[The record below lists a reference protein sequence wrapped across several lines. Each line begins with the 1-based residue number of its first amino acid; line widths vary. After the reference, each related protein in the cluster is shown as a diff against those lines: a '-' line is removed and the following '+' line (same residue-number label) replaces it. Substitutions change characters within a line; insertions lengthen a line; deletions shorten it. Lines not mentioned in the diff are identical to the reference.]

1 MSIQKQGKGYFRK
14 SKAYGLVCGIAL
26 AGALAFSAGNVS
38 ADEVTAT
45 DGSNGLAVV
54 TEHTQDNTQTTDTA
68 QVSNDMQP
76 VSSEANKTYTDN
88 EKTSSAVQNIDQ
100 DKHLSGVVHEVESDD
115 AFTIDHAIKVTDK
128 QQDGLTI
135 RTITWDGNGPYHL
148 EKAVNQIKD
157 GQFPIWT
164 KEAISEEA
172 TKRQISVIVTS
183 GFWQLENGDNAW
195 SQKEI
200 NAGKTGILYSDG
212 NGHVAAATLNNTSI
226 NQVFELQGENGWNTG
241 AFGAFVTNG
250 KLEPSFGKD
259 SKRWQGD
266 PNEKT
271 GRTLFIEYNDG
282 KQEIVII
289 NGHTSHKT
297 GYSHNDIVDYVQQI
311 GLDKIKL
318 AFLLDG
324 GGSTRGYT
332 KADDGKQSIVGSF
345 VDNRRVATYLYL
357 TKESPKEE
365 TLNETNK
372 DKVTKNE
379 SQSITYQ
386 QWKNAVDNN
395 IETIPGTVYKNT
407 NTDEVV
413 ESSQNIPYNTRYV
426 SDETVEAG
434 VHKIIT
440 QGENGTKNIIT
451 TYKRHNGVHT
461 GKYTTSEAISK
472 QPVDKVVSVGTKAVV
487 SSTIIP
493 IVEKVRENAK
503 VPRGQR
509 TTLQEGKEGNVTTT
523 TSYKLLPDGN
533 LSSSITEARE
543 EMEPHII
550 EVGTG
555 ENVVLPI
562 VTNYVGD
569 ESLAKGAIQVI
580 QSGEAHVEDVTGR
593 VLTEGAPRIIHIGTR
608 PQVSETDGLR
618 MTTTYSVNPATG
630 ELSETSTAIPLVA
643 PSQDELPDGVVSPIV
658 TNYVGDDSLAKGAI
672 QVIQSGEAH
681 VEDVTG
687 RVLTEGA
694 PRIIHIGTRPQ
705 VSETDGLRMT
715 TTYSVNPATGELSE
729 TSTAIPLVA
738 PSQDEL
744 PDGVVSP
751 IVTNYVGDDSLA
763 KGAIQVI
770 QSGEAHVEDVTGR
783 VLTEGAP
790 RIIHIGTRPQV
801 SETDGLR
808 ITTTYSVNPA
818 TGELSE
824 ISTAIPLVAPSQDEL
839 PDGYVVVDNPTE
851 QKNQID
857 RDGLSNVLDK
867 SGSSSNATENQN
879 KLSVDMT
886 KKAISSPS
894 TQRIKEVGILPNTGE
909 KATSAI
915 ATAGAVI
922 LTTALGMLGFA
933 KRKENNF

>member
-1 MSIQKQGKGYFRK
+1 MDIKQGGQKYYSVLIQIRYFRK

-54 TEHTQDNTQTTDTA
+54 TDHTQDNTQTTHTA

-88 EKTSSAVQNIDQ
+88 EHTSSAVQNIDQ

-128 QQDGLTI
+128 HQDGLTI

-157 GQFPIWT
+157 GQFPIWNQ
-164 KEAISEEA
+164 EAISEEA
-172 TKRQISVIVTS
+172 TNRQIPVIVS
-183 GFWQLENGDNAW
+183 GGFWQLENADNTW

-212 NGHVAAATLNNTSI
+212 NGHVAATTLNNTSI

-241 AFGAFVTNG
+241 AFGAFVIDG
-250 KLEPSFGKD
+250 KLEPLFGKD
-259 SKRWQGD
+259 SRWQGD
-266 PNEKT
+266 PNEKN

-289 NGHTSHKT
+289 NGHTSQKT

-332 KADDGKQSIVGSF
+332 KADDGNQSIVGSF

-372 DKVTKNE
+372 DKVAKNE

-386 QWKNAVDNN
+386 QWKNAVDTN
-395 IETIPGTVYKNT
+395 IETIPGTAYKNT

-434 VHKIIT
+434 VRKIIT

-451 TYKRHNGVHT
+451 IYKRHNGVHT

-569 ESLAKGAIQVI
+569 
-580 QSGEAHVEDVTGR
+580 
-593 VLTEGAPRIIHIGTR
+593 
-608 PQVSETDGLR
+608 
-618 MTTTYSVNPATG
+618 
-630 ELSETSTAIPLVA
+630 
-643 PSQDELPDGVVSPIV
+643 
-658 TNYVGDDSLAKGAI
+658 DSLAKGAI

-715 TTYSVNPATGELSE
+715 TTYSVNPDTGELSE

-738 PSQDEL
+738 PSQ
-744 PDGVVSP
+744 
-751 IVTNYVGDDSLA
+751 A
-763 KGAIQVI
+763 
-770 QSGEAHVEDVTGR
+770 
-783 VLTEGAP
+783 
-790 RIIHIGTRPQV
+790 
-801 SETDGLR
+801 
-808 ITTTYSVNPA
+808 
-818 TGELSE
+818 
-824 ISTAIPLVAPSQDEL
+824 EL

-867 SGSSSNATENQN
+867 SSSSSNATENQN

-886 KKAISSPS
+886 KKAISSPL
-894 TQRIKEVGILPNTGE
+894 TQRIKEVGILPHTGE
-909 KATSAI
+909 KASTSI
-915 ATAGAVI
+915 IGNI
-922 LTTALGMLGFA
+922 LSILLIVSGLFQI
-933 KRKENNF
+933 KRQTEVK

>member
-26 AGALAFSAGNVS
+26 AGTLVFLAGNVS

-54 TEHTQDNTQTTDTA
+54 TDHTQDNTQTTNTA

-76 VSSEANKTYTDN
+76 ASSEANKTYTENENTSSAVQNVGQDKQVSNDIQPVSSEANETYTDN
-88 EKTSSAVQNIDQ
+88 ENTSSAVQNIDQ

-135 RTITWDGNGPYHL
+135 RTITWDGTGPYHL

-157 GQFPIWT
+157 DQFPIWN

-172 TKRQISVIVTS
+172 TKRQISVIVS
-183 GFWQLENGDNAW
+183 GGFWQLENADNAW

-212 NGHVAAATLNNTSI
+212 NGHVAATTLNNTSI

-250 KLEPSFGKD
+250 KLEPLFGKD
-259 SKRWQGD
+259 SRWQGD

-289 NGHTSHKT
+289 NGHASHKT

-372 DKVTKNE
+372 DKVTKSE

-434 VHKIIT
+434 VRKIIT

-493 IVEKVRENAK
+493 
-503 VPRGQR
+503 
-509 TTLQEGKEGNVTTT
+509 
-523 TSYKLLPDGN
+523 
-533 LSSSITEARE
+533 
-543 EMEPHII
+543 
-550 EVGTG
+550 
-555 ENVVLPI
+555 
-562 VTNYVGD
+562 
-569 ESLAKGAIQVI
+569 
-580 QSGEAHVEDVTGR
+580 
-593 VLTEGAPRIIHIGTR
+593 
-608 PQVSETDGLR
+608 
-618 MTTTYSVNPATG
+618 
-630 ELSETSTAIPLVA
+630 
-643 PSQDELPDGVVSPIV
+643 
-658 TNYVGDDSLAKGAI
+658 
-672 QVIQSGEAH
+672 
-681 VEDVTG
+681 
-687 RVLTEGA
+687 
-694 PRIIHIGTRPQ
+694 
-705 VSETDGLRMT
+705 
-715 TTYSVNPATGELSE
+715 
-729 TSTAIPLVA
+729 
-738 PSQDEL
+738 
-744 PDGVVSP
+744 
-751 IVTNYVGDDSLA
+751 
-763 KGAIQVI
+763 
-770 QSGEAHVEDVTGR
+770 
-783 VLTEGAP
+783 
-790 RIIHIGTRPQV
+790 
-801 SETDGLR
+801 
-808 ITTTYSVNPA
+808 
-818 TGELSE
+818 
-824 ISTAIPLVAPSQDEL
+824 LVAPSQDEL

-851 QKNQID
+851 HKNQID

-867 SGSSSNATENQN
+867 SSSSSNVTENQN
-879 KLSVDMT
+879 
-886 KKAISSPS
+886 KKAISSPFKK
-894 TQRIKEVGILPNTGE
+894 QRIKEVGILPHTGE
-909 KATSAI
+909 KSTSAI

>member
-1 MSIQKQGKGYFRK
+1 MEIKQGGQKYYSVLIQIGYFRK

-26 AGALAFSAGNVS
+26 AGALVFAASTVS

-54 TEHTQDNTQTTDTA
+54 TDHTQDNTQTTHTA

-76 VSSEANKTYTDN
+76 VLSEANKTYTENENTSSAVQNVDQDKQVSNDIQPVSSEANETYTEN
-88 EKTSSAVQNIDQ
+88 EKTSTAVQNIDQ

-183 GFWQLENGDNAW
+183 GFWQLENADNAW

-212 NGHVAAATLNNTSI
+212 KGHVAATTLNNTSI

-451 TYKRHNGVHT
+451 N
-461 GKYTTSEAISK
+461 
-472 QPVDKVVSVGTKAVV
+472 
-487 SSTIIP
+487 IIC
-493 IVEKVRENAK
+493 
-503 VPRGQR
+503 
-509 TTLQEGKEGNVTTT
+509 
-523 TSYKLLPDGN
+523 
-533 LSSSITEARE
+533 
-543 EMEPHII
+543 
-550 EVGTG
+550 
-555 ENVVLPI
+555 
-562 VTNYVGD
+562 
-569 ESLAKGAIQVI
+569 
-580 QSGEAHVEDVTGR
+580 
-593 VLTEGAPRIIHIGTR
+593 
-608 PQVSETDGLR
+608 
-618 MTTTYSVNPATG
+618 
-630 ELSETSTAIPLVA
+630 
-643 PSQDELPDGVVSPIV
+643 
-658 TNYVGDDSLAKGAI
+658 
-672 QVIQSGEAH
+672 
-681 VEDVTG
+681 
-687 RVLTEGA
+687 
-694 PRIIHIGTRPQ
+694 
-705 VSETDGLRMT
+705 
-715 TTYSVNPATGELSE
+715 
-729 TSTAIPLVA
+729 
-738 PSQDEL
+738 
-744 PDGVVSP
+744 
-751 IVTNYVGDDSLA
+751 
-763 KGAIQVI
+763 
-770 QSGEAHVEDVTGR
+770 
-783 VLTEGAP
+783 
-790 RIIHIGTRPQV
+790 
-801 SETDGLR
+801 
-808 ITTTYSVNPA
+808 
-818 TGELSE
+818 
-824 ISTAIPLVAPSQDEL
+824 
-839 PDGYVVVDNPTE
+839 
-851 QKNQID
+851 
-857 RDGLSNVLDK
+857 
-867 SGSSSNATENQN
+867 
-879 KLSVDMT
+879 
-886 KKAISSPS
+886 
-894 TQRIKEVGILPNTGE
+894 
-909 KATSAI
+909 
-915 ATAGAVI
+915 
-922 LTTALGMLGFA
+922 
-933 KRKENNF
+933 NNR

>member
-1 MSIQKQGKGYFRK
+1 MDIKQGGQKYYSVLIQIRYFRKSK
-14 SKAYGLVCGIAL
+14 SKAYGLVCGLAL

-45 DGSNGLAVV
+45 DGSNALAVV
-54 TEHTQDNTQTTDTA
+54 TDHTQDNTQTTHTA

-76 VSSEANKTYTDN
+76 VSSEANKTYTEHENTSSAIQNVDQDKQVSNDIQPASSEAN
-88 EKTSSAVQNIDQ
+88 ETYTEHENTSSAVQNIDQ

-148 EKAVNQIKD
+148 EKAVNPIKD
-157 GQFPIWT
+157 GQFPIWN

-172 TKRQISVIVTS
+172 TNRQIPVIVS
-183 GFWQLENGDNAW
+183 GGFWQLENTDNTW

-212 NGHVAAATLNNTSI
+212 NGHVAATTLNNTSI

-271 GRTLFIEYNDG
+271 GRTLFIEYKDG

-311 GLDKIKL
+311 GLDNIKL

-426 SDETVEAG
+426 SDETVEVG

-451 TYKRHNGVHT
+451 TYKRHDGVHT

-493 IVEKVRENAK
+493 IVERVRENAK

-569 ESLAKGAIQVI
+569 DSLAKGAIQVI
-580 QSGEAHVEDVTGR
+580 QSGEAHVEDVTGK

-643 PSQDELPDGVVSPIV
+643 PSQDELPDGVVLPIV

-744 PDGVVSP
+744 PDG
-751 IVTNYVGDDSLA
+751 
-763 KGAIQVI
+763 
-770 QSGEAHVEDVTGR
+770 
-783 VLTEGAP
+783 
-790 RIIHIGTRPQV
+790 
-801 SETDGLR
+801 
-808 ITTTYSVNPA
+808 
-818 TGELSE
+818 
-824 ISTAIPLVAPSQDEL
+824 
-839 PDGYVVVDNPTE
+839 YVVVDNPTE

-857 RDGLSNVLDK
+857 RDGLSNVLDR
-867 SGSSSNATENQN
+867 SSSSSNATEN

-909 KATSAI
+909 KASTSI
-915 ATAGAVI
+915 IGNI
-922 LTTALGMLGFA
+922 LSILLIVSGLFQI
-933 KRKENNF
+933 KRQTEVK

>member
-1 MSIQKQGKGYFRK
+1 MEIKQGGQKYYSVLIQIRYFRKSK
-14 SKAYGLVCGIAL
+14 SKAYGLVCGLAL

-45 DGSNGLAVV
+45 DGSNALAVV
-54 TEHTQDNTQTTDTA
+54 TDHTQDNTQTTHTA

-76 VSSEANKTYTDN
+76 VSSEANKTYTEN
-88 EKTSSAVQNIDQ
+88 ENTSSAVQNVDQDKQVSNDMQPVSSEANETYTENENTSSAVQNIDQ

-128 QQDGLTI
+128 QQDGITI

-157 GQFPIWT
+157 GQFPIWN

-172 TKRQISVIVTS
+172 TNRQISVIFS
-183 GFWQLENGDNAW
+183 GGFWQLENADNTW

-212 NGHVAAATLNNTSI
+212 NGHVAATTLNNTSI

-259 SKRWQGD
+259 SRWQGD
-266 PNEKT
+266 PNEKN
-271 GRTLFIEYNDG
+271 GRTLFIEYKDG

-289 NGHTSHKT
+289 NGHTSKKT

-311 GLDKIKL
+311 GLDNIKL

-357 TKESPKEE
+357 TKESPKKE

-372 DKVTKNE
+372 DRVTKNE
-379 SQSITYQ
+379 SQSITYE
-386 QWKNAVDNN
+386 QWKNAVDTN

-407 NTDEVV
+407 NTD
-413 ESSQNIPYNTRYV
+413 
-426 SDETVEAG
+426 G
-434 VHKIIT
+434 
-440 QGENGTKNIIT
+440 
-451 TYKRHNGVHT
+451 
-461 GKYTTSEAISK
+461 
-472 QPVDKVVSVGTKAVV
+472 
-487 SSTIIP
+487 
-493 IVEKVRENAK
+493 
-503 VPRGQR
+503 
-509 TTLQEGKEGNVTTT
+509 
-523 TSYKLLPDGN
+523 
-533 LSSSITEARE
+533 
-543 EMEPHII
+543 
-550 EVGTG
+550 
-555 ENVVLPI
+555 VVL
-562 VTNYVGD
+562 
-569 ESLAKGAIQVI
+569 
-580 QSGEAHVEDVTGR
+580 
-593 VLTEGAPRIIHIGTR
+593 
-608 PQVSETDGLR
+608 
-618 MTTTYSVNPATG
+618 
-630 ELSETSTAIPLVA
+630 
-643 PSQDELPDGVVSPIV
+643 PIV

-744 PDGVVSP
+744 PDG
-751 IVTNYVGDDSLA
+751 
-763 KGAIQVI
+763 
-770 QSGEAHVEDVTGR
+770 
-783 VLTEGAP
+783 
-790 RIIHIGTRPQV
+790 
-801 SETDGLR
+801 
-808 ITTTYSVNPA
+808 
-818 TGELSE
+818 
-824 ISTAIPLVAPSQDEL
+824 
-839 PDGYVVVDNPTE
+839 YVVVDNPTE

-867 SGSSSNATENQN
+867 SSSSSNATENQN

-894 TQRIKEVGILPNTGE
+894 TQRIKEVGILPHTGE

>member
-1 MSIQKQGKGYFRK
+1 MEIKQGGQKYYSVLIQIRYFRESK
-14 SKAYGLVCGIAL
+14 SKAYGLVCGLAL
-26 AGALAFSAGNVS
+26 AGALVFAAGNVS

-54 TEHTQDNTQTTDTA
+54 TDHTQDNTQTTHTA
-68 QVSNDMQP
+68 QVSNDIQP
-76 VSSEANKTYTDN
+76 VSSEANETYTDN
-88 EKTSSAVQNIDQ
+88 ENTSSAVQNIDQ

-128 QQDGLTI
+128 HQDGLTI
-135 RTITWDGNGPYHL
+135 RTITWDGSGPYHL

-157 GQFPIWT
+157 GQFPIWN

-172 TKRQISVIVTS
+172 TNRQISVIVS
-183 GFWQLENGDNAW
+183 GGFWQLENADNTW

-212 NGHVAAATLNNTSI
+212 NGHVAATTLNNTSI

-259 SKRWQGD
+259 SRWQGD
-266 PNEKT
+266 PNEKN
-271 GRTLFIEYNDG
+271 GRTLFIEYKDG

-289 NGHTSHKT
+289 NGHTSKKT
-297 GYSHNDIVDYVQQI
+297 GYSYNDIVDYVQQI

-365 TLNETNK
+365 TLNEANK
-372 DKVTKNE
+372 DTKNE

-395 IETIPGTVYKNT
+395 IETIPGTAYKNT

-426 SDETVEAG
+426 SDETVKAG
-434 VHKIIT
+434 VRKIIT

-493 IVEKVRENAK
+493 IVEEVRENAK

-569 ESLAKGAIQVI
+569 DSLARGAIQVI

-643 PSQDELPDGVVSPIV
+643 PSQDELPDGVVLPIV

-729 TSTAIPLVA
+729 
-738 PSQDEL
+738 
-744 PDGVVSP
+744 
-751 IVTNYVGDDSLA
+751 
-763 KGAIQVI
+763 
-770 QSGEAHVEDVTGR
+770 
-783 VLTEGAP
+783 
-790 RIIHIGTRPQV
+790 
-801 SETDGLR
+801 
-808 ITTTYSVNPA
+808 
-818 TGELSE
+818 
-824 ISTAIPLVAPSQDEL
+824 ISTAIPLVAPSQAEL

-867 SGSSSNATENQN
+867 SSSSSNATENQN

-886 KKAISSPS
+886 KKAISSPL
-894 TQRIKEVGILPNTGE
+894 TQRIKEVGILPHTGE
-909 KATSAI
+909 KASTSI
-915 ATAGAVI
+915 IGNI
-922 LTTALGMLGFA
+922 LSILLIVSGLFQI
-933 KRKENNF
+933 KRQTEVR

>member
-1 MSIQKQGKGYFRK
+1 MDIKQGGQKYYSVLIQIRYFRK

-54 TEHTQDNTQTTDTA
+54 TDHTQDNTQTTHTA

-76 VSSEANKTYTDN
+76 VSSEANKTYTEHENTSSAVQNVDQDKQVSNDMQPVSSEANETYTDN
-88 EKTSSAVQNIDQ
+88 EHTSTAVQNIDQ

-183 GFWQLENGDNAW
+183 GFWQLENADNAW

-212 NGHVAAATLNNTSI
+212 NGHVGATTLNNTSI

-259 SKRWQGD
+259 SRWQGD
-266 PNEKT
+266 PNEKN

-332 KADDGKQSIVGSF
+332 KSDDGKQSIVGSF
-345 VDNRRVATYLYL
+345 VDDRRAATYLYL

-569 ESLAKGAIQVI
+569 
-580 QSGEAHVEDVTGR
+580 
-593 VLTEGAPRIIHIGTR
+593 
-608 PQVSETDGLR
+608 
-618 MTTTYSVNPATG
+618 
-630 ELSETSTAIPLVA
+630 
-643 PSQDELPDGVVSPIV
+643 
-658 TNYVGDDSLAKGAI
+658 DSLAKGAI

-751 IVTNYVGDDSLA
+751 IVTKYVGDDSLA

-783 VLTEGAP
+783 VLTEGSP

-824 ISTAIPLVAPSQDEL
+824 ISTAIPLVAPSKDEL

-867 SGSSSNATENQN
+867 SSSSSNATEN

-894 TQRIKEVGILPNTGE
+894 TQRIKEVGILPHTGE

>member
-1 MSIQKQGKGYFRK
+1 MEIKQGGQKYYSVLIQIRYFRKSK
-14 SKAYGLVCGIAL
+14 SKAYGLVCGLAL

-45 DGSNGLAVV
+45 DGSNALAVV
-54 TEHTQDNTQTTDTA
+54 TDHTQDNTQTTHTA

-76 VSSEANKTYTDN
+76 VSSEANKTYTEN
-88 EKTSSAVQNIDQ
+88 ENTSSAVQNVDQDKQVSNDIQPVSSEANETYTENENTSSTVQNIDQ

-128 QQDGLTI
+128 QQDGITI

-157 GQFPIWT
+157 GQFPIWN

-172 TKRQISVIVTS
+172 TNRQISVIFS
-183 GFWQLENGDNAW
+183 GGFWQLENADNTW

-212 NGHVAAATLNNTSI
+212 NGHVAATTLNNTSI

-259 SKRWQGD
+259 SRWQGD
-266 PNEKT
+266 PNEKN
-271 GRTLFIEYNDG
+271 GRTLFIEYKDG

-289 NGHTSHKT
+289 NGHTSKKT

-311 GLDKIKL
+311 GLDNIKL

-357 TKESPKEE
+357 TKESPKKE

-372 DKVTKNE
+372 DRVTKNE
-379 SQSITYQ
+379 SQSITYE
-386 QWKNAVDNN
+386 QWKNAVDTN

-407 NTDEVV
+407 NTD
-413 ESSQNIPYNTRYV
+413 
-426 SDETVEAG
+426 G
-434 VHKIIT
+434 
-440 QGENGTKNIIT
+440 
-451 TYKRHNGVHT
+451 
-461 GKYTTSEAISK
+461 
-472 QPVDKVVSVGTKAVV
+472 
-487 SSTIIP
+487 
-493 IVEKVRENAK
+493 
-503 VPRGQR
+503 
-509 TTLQEGKEGNVTTT
+509 
-523 TSYKLLPDGN
+523 
-533 LSSSITEARE
+533 
-543 EMEPHII
+543 
-550 EVGTG
+550 
-555 ENVVLPI
+555 VVL
-562 VTNYVGD
+562 
-569 ESLAKGAIQVI
+569 
-580 QSGEAHVEDVTGR
+580 
-593 VLTEGAPRIIHIGTR
+593 
-608 PQVSETDGLR
+608 
-618 MTTTYSVNPATG
+618 
-630 ELSETSTAIPLVA
+630 
-643 PSQDELPDGVVSPIV
+643 PIV

-744 PDGVVSP
+744 PDG
-751 IVTNYVGDDSLA
+751 
-763 KGAIQVI
+763 
-770 QSGEAHVEDVTGR
+770 
-783 VLTEGAP
+783 
-790 RIIHIGTRPQV
+790 
-801 SETDGLR
+801 
-808 ITTTYSVNPA
+808 
-818 TGELSE
+818 
-824 ISTAIPLVAPSQDEL
+824 
-839 PDGYVVVDNPTE
+839 YVVVDNPTE

-867 SGSSSNATENQN
+867 SSSSSNATENQN

>member
-1 MSIQKQGKGYFRK
+1 MEIKQGGQKYYSVLIQIRYFRESK
-14 SKAYGLVCGIAL
+14 SKAYGLVCGLAL
-26 AGALAFSAGNVS
+26 AGALVFAAGNVS

-54 TEHTQDNTQTTDTA
+54 TDHTQDNTQTTHTA

-76 VSSEANKTYTDN
+76 VLSEANKTYTDN
-88 EKTSSAVQNIDQ
+88 EHTSSAVQNIDQ

-157 GQFPIWT
+157 GQFPIWN

-172 TKRQISVIVTS
+172 TNRQIPVIVS
-183 GFWQLENGDNAW
+183 GGFWQLENTDNAW

-212 NGHVAAATLNNTSI
+212 NGHVGATTLNNTSI

-241 AFGAFVTNG
+241 AFGAFVIDG

-259 SKRWQGD
+259 SRWQGD
-266 PNEKT
+266 PNEKN

-289 NGHTSHKT
+289 NGHTSKKT

-311 GLDKIKL
+311 GLDNIKL

-493 IVEKVRENAK
+493 IVEEVRENAK
-503 VPRGQR
+503 VPKGQR
-509 TTLQEGKEGNVTTT
+509 TTLQEGKVGNVTTT

-569 ESLAKGAIQVI
+569 DSLAKGAIQVI
-580 QSGEAHVEDVTGR
+580 QSGEAHVEDVTGK

-630 ELSETSTAIPLVA
+630 ELSE
-643 PSQDELPDGVVSPIV
+643 
-658 TNYVGDDSLAKGAI
+658 
-672 QVIQSGEAH
+672 
-681 VEDVTG
+681 
-687 RVLTEGA
+687 
-694 PRIIHIGTRPQ
+694 
-705 VSETDGLRMT
+705 
-715 TTYSVNPATGELSE
+715 
-729 TSTAIPLVA
+729 
-738 PSQDEL
+738 
-744 PDGVVSP
+744 
-751 IVTNYVGDDSLA
+751 
-763 KGAIQVI
+763 
-770 QSGEAHVEDVTGR
+770 
-783 VLTEGAP
+783 
-790 RIIHIGTRPQV
+790 
-801 SETDGLR
+801 
-808 ITTTYSVNPA
+808 
-818 TGELSE
+818 
-824 ISTAIPLVAPSQDEL
+824 ISTAIPLVAPSQAEL

-867 SGSSSNATENQN
+867 SSSSSNATENQN

-886 KKAISSPS
+886 KKAISSPL
-894 TQRIKEVGILPNTGE
+894 TQRIKEVGILPHTGE
-909 KATSAI
+909 KASTSI
-915 ATAGAVI
+915 IGNI
-922 LTTALGMLGFA
+922 LSILLIVSGLFQI
-933 KRKENNF
+933 KRQTEVR

>member
-1 MSIQKQGKGYFRK
+1 MEIKQGGQKYYSVLIQIRYFRKSK
-14 SKAYGLVCGIAL
+14 SKAYGLVCGLAL

-45 DGSNGLAVV
+45 DGLNGLAVV
-54 TEHTQDNTQTTDTA
+54 TDYTQDNTQTTHTA

-76 VSSEANKTYTDN
+76 VSSEANKTYTEN
-88 EKTSSAVQNIDQ
+88 EHTSSAVQNVDQDKQVSNDIQPVSSEANETYTENERTSSAVQNIDQ

-128 QQDGLTI
+128 QQDGQQDGLAI

-157 GQFPIWT
+157 GQFPIWN

-172 TKRQISVIVTS
+172 TKRQIPVIVS
-183 GFWQLENGDNAW
+183 GGFWQLENADNTW

-212 NGHVAAATLNNTSI
+212 NGHVAATTLNNTSI

-259 SKRWQGD
+259 SRWQGD
-266 PNEKT
+266 PNEKN
-271 GRTLFIEYNDG
+271 GRTLFIEYKDG

-289 NGHTSHKT
+289 NGHTSQKT

-434 VHKIIT
+434 VRKIIT

-451 TYKRHNGVHT
+451 TYKRHDGVHT

-509 TTLQEGKEGNVTTT
+509 TILQEGKEGNVTTT

-569 ESLAKGAIQVI
+569 DSLAKGAIQVI
-580 QSGEAHVEDVTGR
+580 QSGEARVEDVTGR

-630 ELSETSTAIPLVA
+630 ELSETSTAI
-643 PSQDELPDGVVSPIV
+643 
-658 TNYVGDDSLAKGAI
+658 
-672 QVIQSGEAH
+672 H
-681 VEDVTG
+681 
-687 RVLTEGA
+687 
-694 PRIIHIGTRPQ
+694 
-705 VSETDGLRMT
+705 
-715 TTYSVNPATGELSE
+715 
-729 TSTAIPLVA
+729 
-738 PSQDEL
+738 
-744 PDGVVSP
+744 
-751 IVTNYVGDDSLA
+751 
-763 KGAIQVI
+763 
-770 QSGEAHVEDVTGR
+770 
-783 VLTEGAP
+783 
-790 RIIHIGTRPQV
+790 
-801 SETDGLR
+801 
-808 ITTTYSVNPA
+808 
-818 TGELSE
+818 
-824 ISTAIPLVAPSQDEL
+824 LVAPSQDEL

-857 RDGLSNVLDK
+857 RDGLPNVLDK
-867 SGSSSNATENQN
+867 SSSSSNATENQN

-894 TQRIKEVGILPNTGE
+894 TQRIKEVGILPHTGE
-909 KATSAI
+909 KSSTSI
-915 ATAGAVI
+915 IGNI
-922 LTTALGMLGFA
+922 LGLLLIVSGLFQI
-933 KRKENNF
+933 KRQTEVK

>member
-1 MSIQKQGKGYFRK
+1 MEIKQGGQKYYSVLIQIRYFRESK
-14 SKAYGLVCGIAL
+14 SKAYGLVCGLAL
-26 AGALAFSAGNVS
+26 AGALVFAAGNVS

-54 TEHTQDNTQTTDTA
+54 TDHTQDNTQTTHTA

-76 VSSEANKTYTDN
+76 VSSEANETYTDN
-88 EKTSSAVQNIDQ
+88 EHTSSAVQNIDQ

-157 GQFPIWT
+157 GQFPIWN

-172 TKRQISVIVTS
+172 TNRQIPVIVS
-183 GFWQLENGDNAW
+183 GGFWQLENTDNAW

-212 NGHVAAATLNNTSI
+212 NGHVGATTLNNTSI

-241 AFGAFVTNG
+241 AFGAFVIDG

-259 SKRWQGD
+259 SRWQGD
-266 PNEKT
+266 PNEKN

-289 NGHTSHKT
+289 NGHTSKKT

-311 GLDKIKL
+311 GLDNIKL

-493 IVEKVRENAK
+493 IVEEVRENAK
-503 VPRGQR
+503 VPKGQR
-509 TTLQEGKEGNVTTT
+509 TTLQEGKVGNVTTT

-569 ESLAKGAIQVI
+569 DSLARGAIQVI

-630 ELSETSTAIPLVA
+630 ELSE
-643 PSQDELPDGVVSPIV
+643 
-658 TNYVGDDSLAKGAI
+658 
-672 QVIQSGEAH
+672 
-681 VEDVTG
+681 
-687 RVLTEGA
+687 
-694 PRIIHIGTRPQ
+694 
-705 VSETDGLRMT
+705 
-715 TTYSVNPATGELSE
+715 
-729 TSTAIPLVA
+729 
-738 PSQDEL
+738 
-744 PDGVVSP
+744 
-751 IVTNYVGDDSLA
+751 
-763 KGAIQVI
+763 
-770 QSGEAHVEDVTGR
+770 
-783 VLTEGAP
+783 
-790 RIIHIGTRPQV
+790 
-801 SETDGLR
+801 
-808 ITTTYSVNPA
+808 
-818 TGELSE
+818 
-824 ISTAIPLVAPSQDEL
+824 ISTAIPLVAPSQAEL

-867 SGSSSNATENQN
+867 SSSSSNATENQN

-886 KKAISSPS
+886 KKAISSPL
-894 TQRIKEVGILPNTGE
+894 TQRIKEVGILPHTGE
-909 KATSAI
+909 KASTSI
-915 ATAGAVI
+915 IGNI
-922 LTTALGMLGFA
+922 LSILLIVSGLFQI
-933 KRKENNF
+933 KRQTEVR

>member
-1 MSIQKQGKGYFRK
+1 MEIKQGGQKYYSVLIQIRHIRK
-14 SKAYGLVCGIAL
+14 SKAYGLVCGLAL

-38 ADEVTAT
+38 AEEVTAT
-45 DGSNGLAVV
+45 DGSNALAVV
-54 TEHTQDNTQTTDTA
+54 TDHTQDNTQTTHTA

-88 EKTSSAVQNIDQ
+88 EHTSSAVQNIDQ
-100 DKHLSGVVHEVESDD
+100 DKHLSGVVHEVELDD

-128 QQDGLTI
+128 QKDGLTI

-172 TKRQISVIVTS
+172 TNRQIPVIVS
-183 GFWQLENGDNAW
+183 GGFWQLENTDNTW

-212 NGHVAAATLNNTSI
+212 NGHVGATTLNNTSI

-241 AFGAFVTNG
+241 AFGAFVIDG

-259 SKRWQGD
+259 SRWQGD
-266 PNEKT
+266 PNEKN

-311 GLDKIKL
+311 GLDNIKL

-379 SQSITYQ
+379 SQSITYR

-413 ESSQNIPYNTRYV
+413 ESSQTIPYNTRYV

-434 VHKIIT
+434 VRKIIT

-569 ESLAKGAIQVI
+569 DSLARGAIQVI
-580 QSGEAHVEDVTGR
+580 QSGEAHVEDVTGK

-643 PSQDELPDGVVSPIV
+643 PSQDELPDGVVLPIV
-658 TNYVGDDSLAKGAI
+658 TNYVGEDSLAKGAI

-687 RVLTEGA
+687 KVLTEGA

-744 PDGVVSP
+744 PDG
-751 IVTNYVGDDSLA
+751 
-763 KGAIQVI
+763 
-770 QSGEAHVEDVTGR
+770 
-783 VLTEGAP
+783 
-790 RIIHIGTRPQV
+790 
-801 SETDGLR
+801 
-808 ITTTYSVNPA
+808 
-818 TGELSE
+818 
-824 ISTAIPLVAPSQDEL
+824 
-839 PDGYVVVDNPTE
+839 YVVVDNPTE

-867 SGSSSNATENQN
+867 SSSSSNATENQN

-894 TQRIKEVGILPNTGE
+894 SQRIKEVGILPHTGE

>member
-26 AGALAFSAGNVS
+26 AGALVFAAGTVS

-54 TEHTQDNTQTTDTA
+54 TDHTQDNTQTTHTA

-76 VSSEANKTYTDN
+76 VSSEANKTYTEN
-88 EKTSSAVQNIDQ
+88 ENTSSAVQNIDQ

-157 GQFPIWT
+157 GQFPIWN

-172 TKRQISVIVTS
+172 TNRQIPVIVS
-183 GFWQLENGDNAW
+183 GGFWQLENTDNIW

-212 NGHVAAATLNNTSI
+212 NGHVGATTLNNTSI

-241 AFGAFVTNG
+241 AFGAFVIDG

-259 SKRWQGD
+259 SRWQGD
-266 PNEKT
+266 PNEKN
-271 GRTLFIEYNDG
+271 GRTLFIEYKDG

-289 NGHTSHKT
+289 NGHTSKKT

-372 DKVTKNE
+372 DRVTKNE
-379 SQSITYQ
+379 SQSITYE
-386 QWKNAVDNN
+386 QWKNAVDAN

-434 VHKIIT
+434 VRKIIT

-493 IVEKVRENAK
+493 IVERVRENDK

-509 TTLQEGKEGNVTTT
+509 TILQEGKEGNVTTT

-569 ESLAKGAIQVI
+569 
-580 QSGEAHVEDVTGR
+580 
-593 VLTEGAPRIIHIGTR
+593 
-608 PQVSETDGLR
+608 
-618 MTTTYSVNPATG
+618 
-630 ELSETSTAIPLVA
+630 
-643 PSQDELPDGVVSPIV
+643 
-658 TNYVGDDSLAKGAI
+658 DSLAKGAI

-687 RVLTEGA
+687 RVLTEG
-694 PRIIHIGTRPQ
+694 
-705 VSETDGLRMT
+705 S
-715 TTYSVNPATGELSE
+715 
-729 TSTAIPLVA
+729 
-738 PSQDEL
+738 
-744 PDGVVSP
+744 
-751 IVTNYVGDDSLA
+751 
-763 KGAIQVI
+763 
-770 QSGEAHVEDVTGR
+770 
-783 VLTEGAP
+783 P

-824 ISTAIPLVAPSQDEL
+824 ISTAIPLVAPSKDEL

-867 SGSSSNATENQN
+867 SSSSSNATEN

>member
-1 MSIQKQGKGYFRK
+1 MEIKQGGQKYYSVLIQIRHIRK

-38 ADEVTAT
+38 AEEVTAT
-45 DGSNGLAVV
+45 DGSNALAVV
-54 TEHTQDNTQTTDTA
+54 TDHTQDNTQTTHT
-68 QVSNDMQP
+68 
-76 VSSEANKTYTDN
+76 N
-88 EKTSSAVQNIDQ
+88 ENTSSAVQNVVIDNIAVTVANEKVDKQNIITDDINKEKKIEQIQSTVSFSQSSIQDASSSVVPRNTAPSRTDLALDQ

-128 QQDGLTI
+128 QQDGLTGLTI

-157 GQFPIWT
+157 GQFPIWN

-172 TKRQISVIVTS
+172 TNRQISVIVS
-183 GFWQLENGDNAW
+183 GGFWQLENADNTW

-212 NGHVAAATLNNTSI
+212 NGHVAATTLNNTSI

-241 AFGAFVTNG
+241 AFGAFVIDG

-259 SKRWQGD
+259 SRWQGD
-266 PNEKT
+266 PNEKN
-271 GRTLFIEYNDG
+271 GRTLFIEYKDG

-289 NGHTSHKT
+289 NGHTSKKT
-297 GYSHNDIVDYVQQI
+297 GYSHTDIVDYVQQI
-311 GLDKIKL
+311 GLDNIKL

-372 DKVTKNE
+372 DTKNE

-395 IETIPGTVYKNT
+395 IETIPGTAYKNT

-426 SDETVEAG
+426 SDETVKAG
-434 VHKIIT
+434 VRKIIT

-493 IVEKVRENAK
+493 IVEEVRENAK

-569 ESLAKGAIQVI
+569 DSLAKGAIQVI
-580 QSGEAHVEDVTGR
+580 QSGEAHVEDVTGK

-643 PSQDELPDGVVSPIV
+643 PSQDELPD
-658 TNYVGDDSLAKGAI
+658 
-672 QVIQSGEAH
+672 
-681 VEDVTG
+681 
-687 RVLTEGA
+687 R
-694 PRIIHIGTRPQ
+694 
-705 VSETDGLRMT
+705 
-715 TTYSVNPATGELSE
+715 
-729 TSTAIPLVA
+729 
-738 PSQDEL
+738 
-744 PDGVVSP
+744 
-751 IVTNYVGDDSLA
+751 
-763 KGAIQVI
+763 
-770 QSGEAHVEDVTGR
+770 
-783 VLTEGAP
+783 
-790 RIIHIGTRPQV
+790 
-801 SETDGLR
+801 
-808 ITTTYSVNPA
+808 
-818 TGELSE
+818 
-824 ISTAIPLVAPSQDEL
+824 
-839 PDGYVVVDNPTE
+839 YVVVDNPTE

-857 RDGLSNVLDK
+857 RDGLPNVLDK
-867 SGSSSNATENQN
+867 SSSSSNATENQN

-894 TQRIKEVGILPNTGE
+894 TQRIKEVGILPHTGE
-909 KATSAI
+909 KSSTSI
-915 ATAGAVI
+915 IGNI
-922 LTTALGMLGFA
+922 LGLLLIVSGLFQI
-933 KRKENNF
+933 KRQTEVK

>member
-1 MSIQKQGKGYFRK
+1 MEIKQGGQKYYSVLIQIRYFRKSK
-14 SKAYGLVCGIAL
+14 SKAYGLVCGLAL

-45 DGSNGLAVV
+45 DGSNALAVV
-54 TEHTQDNTQTTDTA
+54 TDHTQDNTQTTHTA

-76 VSSEANKTYTDN
+76 VLSEANKTYTDN
-88 EKTSSAVQNIDQ
+88 EHTSTAVQNVDQDKQVSNDIQPVSSEANETYTENEHTSSAVQNIDQ

-157 GQFPIWT
+157 GQFPIWN

-172 TKRQISVIVTS
+172 TNRQIPVIVS
-183 GFWQLENGDNAW
+183 GGFWQLENTDNTW

-212 NGHVAAATLNNTSI
+212 NGHVAATTLNNTSI

-259 SKRWQGD
+259 SRWQGD
-266 PNEKT
+266 PNEKN

-289 NGHTSHKT
+289 NGHTSQKT

-311 GLDKIKL
+311 GLDNIKL

-357 TKESPKEE
+357 TKKSPKEE

-426 SDETVEAG
+426 SDETVKAG
-434 VHKIIT
+434 VRKIIT
-440 QGENGTKNIIT
+440 QGEN
-451 TYKRHNGVHT
+451 
-461 GKYTTSEAISK
+461 
-472 QPVDKVVSVGTKAVV
+472 
-487 SSTIIP
+487 
-493 IVEKVRENAK
+493 
-503 VPRGQR
+503 
-509 TTLQEGKEGNVTTT
+509 
-523 TSYKLLPDGN
+523 
-533 LSSSITEARE
+533 
-543 EMEPHII
+543 
-550 EVGTG
+550 
-555 ENVVLPI
+555 VVL
-562 VTNYVGD
+562 
-569 ESLAKGAIQVI
+569 
-580 QSGEAHVEDVTGR
+580 
-593 VLTEGAPRIIHIGTR
+593 
-608 PQVSETDGLR
+608 
-618 MTTTYSVNPATG
+618 
-630 ELSETSTAIPLVA
+630 
-643 PSQDELPDGVVSPIV
+643 
-658 TNYVGDDSLAKGAI
+658 
-672 QVIQSGEAH
+672 
-681 VEDVTG
+681 
-687 RVLTEGA
+687 
-694 PRIIHIGTRPQ
+694 
-705 VSETDGLRMT
+705 
-715 TTYSVNPATGELSE
+715 
-729 TSTAIPLVA
+729 
-738 PSQDEL
+738 
-744 PDGVVSP
+744 P

-824 ISTAIPLVAPSQDEL
+824 TSTAIPLVAPSQDEL

-867 SGSSSNATENQN
+867 SSSSSNATENQN

-894 TQRIKEVGILPNTGE
+894 TQCIKEVGILPHTGE
-909 KATSAI
+909 KASTSI
-915 ATAGAVI
+915 IGNI
-922 LTTALGMLGFA
+922 LSIPLIVSGLFQI
-933 KRKENNF
+933 KRQTEVK

>member
-1 MSIQKQGKGYFRK
+1 MEIKQGGQKYYSVLIQIRYFRKSK
-14 SKAYGLVCGIAL
+14 SKAYGLVCGLAL

-38 ADEVTAT
+38 AEEVTAT
-45 DGSNGLAVV
+45 DGSNALAVV
-54 TEHTQDNTQTTDTA
+54 TDHTQDNTQTTHTA

-76 VSSEANKTYTDN
+76 VLSEANKTYTDN
-88 EKTSSAVQNIDQ
+88 EHTSSAVQNIDQ

-157 GQFPIWT
+157 GQFPIWN

-172 TKRQISVIVTS
+172 TNRQISVIVS
-183 GFWQLENGDNAW
+183 GGFWQLENTDNTW

-212 NGHVAAATLNNTSI
+212 NGHVAATTLNNTSI

-259 SKRWQGD
+259 SRWQGD
-266 PNEKT
+266 PNEKN
-271 GRTLFIEYNDG
+271 GRTLFIEYKDG

-289 NGHTSHKT
+289 NGHTSQKT
-297 GYSHNDIVDYVQQI
+297 GYSHTDIVDYVQQI
-311 GLDKIKL
+311 GLDNIKL

-372 DKVTKNE
+372 DKVSKNE

-413 ESSQNIPYNTRYV
+413 ESSQTIPYNTRYV

-434 VHKIIT
+434 VRKIII
-440 QGENGTKNIIT
+440 QGENGSKNIIT

-509 TTLQEGKEGNVTTT
+509 TILQEGKEGNVTTT

-569 ESLAKGAIQVI
+569 DSLARGAIQVI

-643 PSQDELPDGVVSPIV
+643 PSQDELPDG
-658 TNYVGDDSLAKGAI
+658 
-672 QVIQSGEAH
+672 
-681 VEDVTG
+681 
-687 RVLTEGA
+687 
-694 PRIIHIGTRPQ
+694 
-705 VSETDGLRMT
+705 
-715 TTYSVNPATGELSE
+715 
-729 TSTAIPLVA
+729 
-738 PSQDEL
+738 
-744 PDGVVSP
+744 
-751 IVTNYVGDDSLA
+751 
-763 KGAIQVI
+763 
-770 QSGEAHVEDVTGR
+770 
-783 VLTEGAP
+783 
-790 RIIHIGTRPQV
+790 
-801 SETDGLR
+801 
-808 ITTTYSVNPA
+808 
-818 TGELSE
+818 
-824 ISTAIPLVAPSQDEL
+824 
-839 PDGYVVVDNPTE
+839 YVVVDNPTE

-867 SGSSSNATENQN
+867 SSSSSNATENQN

-894 TQRIKEVGILPNTGE
+894 SQRIKEVGILPHTGE
-909 KATSAI
+909 KSTSAI

>member
-1 MSIQKQGKGYFRK
+1 MDIKQGGQKYYSVLIQIRYFRK
-14 SKAYGLVCGIAL
+14 SKAYSLVCGLAL

-45 DGSNGLAVV
+45 DGSNALAVV
-54 TEHTQDNTQTTDTA
+54 TDHTQDNTQTTHTA

-76 VSSEANKTYTDN
+76 VSSEANKTYTEHEN
-88 EKTSSAVQNIDQ
+88 TSSAVQNIDK

-115 AFTIDHAIKVTDK
+115 TFTIDHAIKVTDK

-135 RTITWDGNGPYHL
+135 RTITWDGNGPYRL

-157 GQFPIWT
+157 GQFPIWN

-172 TKRQISVIVTS
+172 TNRQIPVIVS
-183 GFWQLENGDNAW
+183 GGFWQLENTDNTW

-212 NGHVAAATLNNTSI
+212 NGHVAATTLNNTSI

-259 SKRWQGD
+259 SRWQGD
-266 PNEKT
+266 PNEKN

-289 NGHTSHKT
+289 NGHTSKKT

-311 GLDKIKL
+311 GLDNIKL

-472 QPVDKVVSVGTKAVV
+472 KPVDKVVSVGTKAVV

-569 ESLAKGAIQVI
+569 
-580 QSGEAHVEDVTGR
+580 
-593 VLTEGAPRIIHIGTR
+593 
-608 PQVSETDGLR
+608 
-618 MTTTYSVNPATG
+618 
-630 ELSETSTAIPLVA
+630 
-643 PSQDELPDGVVSPIV
+643 
-658 TNYVGDDSLAKGAI
+658 
-672 QVIQSGEAH
+672 
-681 VEDVTG
+681 
-687 RVLTEGA
+687 
-694 PRIIHIGTRPQ
+694 
-705 VSETDGLRMT
+705 
-715 TTYSVNPATGELSE
+715 
-729 TSTAIPLVA
+729 
-738 PSQDEL
+738 
-744 PDGVVSP
+744 
-751 IVTNYVGDDSLA
+751 DSLA

-808 ITTTYSVNPA
+808 ITTTYSVNSA

-824 ISTAIPLVAPSQDEL
+824 TSTAIPLVAPSQDEL
-839 PDGYVVVDNPTE
+839 PYGYVVVDNPTE
-851 QKNQID
+851 HKNQID

-867 SGSSSNATENQN
+867 SSSSSNATENQN

-894 TQRIKEVGILPNTGE
+894 TQRIKEVGILPHTGE
-909 KATSAI
+909 KSTSAI

>member
-1 MSIQKQGKGYFRK
+1 MDIKQGGQTYYSVLIQIRYFRK
-14 SKAYGLVCGIAL
+14 SKAYSLVCGLAL
-26 AGALAFSAGNVS
+26 AGALVFAAGNVS

-45 DGSNGLAVV
+45 DSSNDLAVV
-54 TEHTQDNTQTTDTA
+54 IDHTQDNTQTTHTA

-76 VSSEANKTYTDN
+76 VSSEANETYTEN
-88 EKTSSAVQNIDQ
+88 EHTSSAVQNIDQ

-157 GQFPIWT
+157 GQFPIWN

-172 TKRQISVIVTS
+172 TNRQISVIFS
-183 GFWQLENGDNAW
+183 GGFWQLENTDNAW

-212 NGHVAAATLNNTSI
+212 NGHVAATTLNNTSI
-226 NQVFELQGENGWNTG
+226 NQVFELQGENGWNAG

-259 SKRWQGD
+259 SRWQGD
-266 PNEKT
+266 PNEKN

-289 NGHTSHKT
+289 NGHTSQKT

-311 GLDKIKL
+311 GLDNIKL

-395 IETIPGTVYKNT
+395 IETIPGTAYKNT

-434 VHKIIT
+434 VHTIIT

-569 ESLAKGAIQVI
+569 
-580 QSGEAHVEDVTGR
+580 
-593 VLTEGAPRIIHIGTR
+593 
-608 PQVSETDGLR
+608 
-618 MTTTYSVNPATG
+618 
-630 ELSETSTAIPLVA
+630 
-643 PSQDELPDGVVSPIV
+643 
-658 TNYVGDDSLAKGAI
+658 DSLAKGAI

-744 PDGVVSP
+744 PDG
-751 IVTNYVGDDSLA
+751 
-763 KGAIQVI
+763 
-770 QSGEAHVEDVTGR
+770 
-783 VLTEGAP
+783 
-790 RIIHIGTRPQV
+790 
-801 SETDGLR
+801 
-808 ITTTYSVNPA
+808 
-818 TGELSE
+818 
-824 ISTAIPLVAPSQDEL
+824 
-839 PDGYVVVDNPTE
+839 YVVVDNPTE

-867 SGSSSNATENQN
+867 SSSSSNATENQN

-886 KKAISSPS
+886 VKAISSPFKK
-894 TQRIKEVGILPNTGE
+894 QRIKEVGILPHTGE
-909 KATSAI
+909 KSTSAI

>member
-1 MSIQKQGKGYFRK
+1 MEIKQGGQKYYSVLIQIRYFRK

-26 AGALAFSAGNVS
+26 AGALVFSAGNVS

-54 TEHTQDNTQTTDTA
+54 TDHRQDNTQTTNTA
-68 QVSNDMQP
+68 QVSNDIQP
-76 VSSEANKTYTDN
+76 VSSEANETYTEN
-88 EKTSSAVQNIDQ
+88 ENTSSTVQNIDQ

-115 AFTIDHAIKVTDK
+115 AFTIDHAIKVMDK

-157 GQFPIWT
+157 DQFPIWN

-172 TKRQISVIVTS
+172 TNRQIPVIVS
-183 GFWQLENGDNAW
+183 GGFWQLENADNTW

-212 NGHVAAATLNNTSI
+212 NGHVAATTLNNTSI

-259 SKRWQGD
+259 SRWQGD
-266 PNEKT
+266 PNEKN
-271 GRTLFIEYNDG
+271 GRTLFIEYKDG

-289 NGHTSHKT
+289 NGHTSQKT
-297 GYSHNDIVDYVQQI
+297 GYSHTDIVDYVQQI
-311 GLDKIKL
+311 GLDNIKL

-379 SQSITYQ
+379 SQSIIYQ
-386 QWKNAVDNN
+386 QWKNAVDTN

-413 ESSQNIPYNTRYV
+413 ESSQTIPYNTRYV

-434 VHKIIT
+434 VRKIII

-569 ESLAKGAIQVI
+569 
-580 QSGEAHVEDVTGR
+580 
-593 VLTEGAPRIIHIGTR
+593 
-608 PQVSETDGLR
+608 
-618 MTTTYSVNPATG
+618 
-630 ELSETSTAIPLVA
+630 
-643 PSQDELPDGVVSPIV
+643 
-658 TNYVGDDSLAKGAI
+658 DSLAKGAI

-694 PRIIHIGTRPQ
+694 PRIIQIGTRPQ
-705 VSETDGLRMT
+705 VSETDGLRM
-715 TTYSVNPATGELSE
+715 
-729 TSTAIPLVA
+729 
-738 PSQDEL
+738 
-744 PDGVVSP
+744 
-751 IVTNYVGDDSLA
+751 
-763 KGAIQVI
+763 
-770 QSGEAHVEDVTGR
+770 
-783 VLTEGAP
+783 
-790 RIIHIGTRPQV
+790 
-801 SETDGLR
+801 
-808 ITTTYSVNPA
+808 TTTYSVNPA

-867 SGSSSNATENQN
+867 SSSSSNATENQN

-909 KATSAI
+909 KSSTSI
-915 ATAGAVI
+915 IGNI
-922 LTTALGMLGFA
+922 LGLLLIVSGLFQI
-933 KRKENNF
+933 KRQTEVK

>member
-1 MSIQKQGKGYFRK
+1 MEIKQGGQKYYSVLIQIRYFRKSK
-14 SKAYGLVCGIAL
+14 SKAYGLVCGLAL

-45 DGSNGLAVV
+45 DGSNALAVV
-54 TEHTQDNTQTTDTA
+54 TDHTQDNTQTTHTA
-68 QVSNDMQP
+68 QVSNDIQP
-76 VSSEANKTYTDN
+76 VSSEANETYTDN
-88 EKTSSAVQNIDQ
+88 EHTSSAVQNIDQ

-157 GQFPIWT
+157 GQFPIWN

-172 TKRQISVIVTS
+172 TKRQIPVIVS
-183 GFWQLENGDNAW
+183 GGFWQLENADNTW

-212 NGHVAAATLNNTSI
+212 NGHVGATTLNNTSI

-259 SKRWQGD
+259 SRWQGD
-266 PNEKT
+266 PNEKN

-289 NGHTSHKT
+289 NGHTSQKT

-372 DKVTKNE
+372 DKVSKNE
-379 SQSITYQ
+379 SQSITYR

-413 ESSQNIPYNTRYV
+413 ESSQTIPYNTRYV

-434 VHKIIT
+434 VRKIIT

-493 IVEKVRENAK
+493 IVERVRENAK

-523 TSYKLLPDGN
+523 TSYKLLQDGN

-555 ENVVLPI
+555 ENVVL
-562 VTNYVGD
+562 
-569 ESLAKGAIQVI
+569 
-580 QSGEAHVEDVTGR
+580 
-593 VLTEGAPRIIHIGTR
+593 
-608 PQVSETDGLR
+608 
-618 MTTTYSVNPATG
+618 
-630 ELSETSTAIPLVA
+630 
-643 PSQDELPDGVVSPIV
+643 PIV

-729 TSTAIPLVA
+729 
-738 PSQDEL
+738 
-744 PDGVVSP
+744 
-751 IVTNYVGDDSLA
+751 
-763 KGAIQVI
+763 
-770 QSGEAHVEDVTGR
+770 
-783 VLTEGAP
+783 
-790 RIIHIGTRPQV
+790 
-801 SETDGLR
+801 
-808 ITTTYSVNPA
+808 
-818 TGELSE
+818 

-867 SGSSSNATENQN
+867 SSSSSNATENQN

-894 TQRIKEVGILPNTGE
+894 SQRIKEVGILPHTGE
-909 KATSAI
+909 KSTSAI

>member
-1 MSIQKQGKGYFRK
+1 M
-14 SKAYGLVCGIAL
+14 
-26 AGALAFSAGNVS
+26 
-38 ADEVTAT
+38 
-45 DGSNGLAVV
+45 
-54 TEHTQDNTQTTDTA
+54 
-68 QVSNDMQP
+68 
-76 VSSEANKTYTDN
+76 KT
-88 EKTSSAVQNIDQ
+88 V
-100 DKHLSGVVHEVESDD
+100 
-115 AFTIDHAIKVTDK
+115 
-128 QQDGLTI
+128 
-135 RTITWDGNGPYHL
+135 
-148 EKAVNQIKD
+148 
-157 GQFPIWT
+157 
-164 KEAISEEA
+164 
-172 TKRQISVIVTS
+172 
-183 GFWQLENGDNAW
+183 
-195 SQKEI
+195 
-200 NAGKTGILYSDG
+200 GILGHLVPSLLMG
-212 NGHVAAATLNNTSI
+212 NLNHPSVKIVGGRVTLTRKMDEHFLLSI
-226 NQVFELQGENGWNTG
+226 
-241 AFGAFVTNG
+241 
-250 KLEPSFGKD
+250 
-259 SKRWQGD
+259 RM
-266 PNEKT
+266 
-271 GRTLFIEYNDG
+271 G

-289 NGHTSHKT
+289 NGHTSKKT
-297 GYSHNDIVDYVQQI
+297 GYSHTDIVDYVQQI
-311 GLDKIKL
+311 GLDNIKL

-372 DKVTKNE
+372 DTKNE

-395 IETIPGTVYKNT
+395 IETIPGTAYKNT

-426 SDETVEAG
+426 SDETVKAG
-434 VHKIIT
+434 VRKIIT

-493 IVEKVRENAK
+493 IVEEVRENAK

-569 ESLAKGAIQVI
+569 DSLAKGAIQVI
-580 QSGEAHVEDVTGR
+580 QSGEAHVEDVTGK

-643 PSQDELPDGVVSPIV
+643 PSQDELPD
-658 TNYVGDDSLAKGAI
+658 
-672 QVIQSGEAH
+672 
-681 VEDVTG
+681 
-687 RVLTEGA
+687 R
-694 PRIIHIGTRPQ
+694 
-705 VSETDGLRMT
+705 
-715 TTYSVNPATGELSE
+715 
-729 TSTAIPLVA
+729 
-738 PSQDEL
+738 
-744 PDGVVSP
+744 
-751 IVTNYVGDDSLA
+751 
-763 KGAIQVI
+763 
-770 QSGEAHVEDVTGR
+770 
-783 VLTEGAP
+783 
-790 RIIHIGTRPQV
+790 
-801 SETDGLR
+801 
-808 ITTTYSVNPA
+808 
-818 TGELSE
+818 
-824 ISTAIPLVAPSQDEL
+824 
-839 PDGYVVVDNPTE
+839 YVVVDNPTE

-857 RDGLSNVLDK
+857 RDGLPNVLDK
-867 SGSSSNATENQN
+867 SSSSSNATENQN

-894 TQRIKEVGILPNTGE
+894 TQRIKEVGILPHTGE
-909 KATSAI
+909 KSSTSI
-915 ATAGAVI
+915 IGNI
-922 LTTALGMLGFA
+922 LGLLLIVSGLFQI
-933 KRKENNF
+933 KRQTEVK

>member
-1 MSIQKQGKGYFRK
+1 MDIKQGGQKYYSVLIQIRYFRKSK
-14 SKAYGLVCGIAL
+14 SKAYGLVCGLAL

-45 DGSNGLAVV
+45 DGSNALAVV
-54 TEHTQDNTQTTDTA
+54 TDHTQDNTQTTHTA

-148 EKAVNQIKD
+148 EKAVNPIKD
-157 GQFPIWT
+157 GQFPIWN

-172 TKRQISVIVTS
+172 TNRQIPVIVS
-183 GFWQLENGDNAW
+183 GGFWQLENTDNTW

-212 NGHVAAATLNNTSI
+212 NGNVGATTLNNTSI
-226 NQVFELQGENGWNTG
+226 NQVFELQGEKGWNTG

-259 SKRWQGD
+259 SRWQGD

-289 NGHTSHKT
+289 NGHASQKT

-569 ESLAKGAIQVI
+569 
-580 QSGEAHVEDVTGR
+580 
-593 VLTEGAPRIIHIGTR
+593 
-608 PQVSETDGLR
+608 
-618 MTTTYSVNPATG
+618 
-630 ELSETSTAIPLVA
+630 
-643 PSQDELPDGVVSPIV
+643 
-658 TNYVGDDSLAKGAI
+658 DSLAKGAI

-729 TSTAIPLVA
+729 
-738 PSQDEL
+738 
-744 PDGVVSP
+744 
-751 IVTNYVGDDSLA
+751 
-763 KGAIQVI
+763 
-770 QSGEAHVEDVTGR
+770 
-783 VLTEGAP
+783 
-790 RIIHIGTRPQV
+790 
-801 SETDGLR
+801 
-808 ITTTYSVNPA
+808 
-818 TGELSE
+818 

-867 SGSSSNATENQN
+867 SSSSSNATENQN

>member
-1 MSIQKQGKGYFRK
+1 MEIKQGGQKYYSVLIQIRYFRK

-54 TEHTQDNTQTTDTA
+54 TDHTQDNTQTTNTA
-68 QVSNDMQP
+68 QVSNDIQP
-76 VSSEANKTYTDN
+76 VSSEANETYTEN
-88 EKTSSAVQNIDQ
+88 EHTSSAVQNIDQ

-115 AFTIDHAIKVTDK
+115 AFTIDHAIKVTDR

-157 GQFPIWT
+157 GQFPIWN

-172 TKRQISVIVTS
+172 TNRQISVIFS
-183 GFWQLENGDNAW
+183 GGFWQLENTDNAW

-212 NGHVAAATLNNTSI
+212 NGHVAATTLNNTSI

-241 AFGAFVTNG
+241 AFGAFVIDG

-259 SKRWQGD
+259 SRWQGD
-266 PNEKT
+266 PNEKN

-289 NGHTSHKT
+289 NGHTSQKT

-311 GLDKIKL
+311 GLDNIKL

-332 KADDGKQSIVGSF
+332 KADDGEQSIVGSF

-395 IETIPGTVYKNT
+395 IETIPGTAYKNT

-434 VHKIIT
+434 VRKIIT
-440 QGENGTKNIIT
+440 QGENGTQNLIT

-493 IVEKVRENAK
+493 IVERVRENAK

-550 EVGTG
+550 EIGTG
-555 ENVVLPI
+555 ENVVL
-562 VTNYVGD
+562 
-569 ESLAKGAIQVI
+569 
-580 QSGEAHVEDVTGR
+580 
-593 VLTEGAPRIIHIGTR
+593 
-608 PQVSETDGLR
+608 
-618 MTTTYSVNPATG
+618 
-630 ELSETSTAIPLVA
+630 
-643 PSQDELPDGVVSPIV
+643 PIV

-744 PDGVVSP
+744 PDG
-751 IVTNYVGDDSLA
+751 
-763 KGAIQVI
+763 
-770 QSGEAHVEDVTGR
+770 
-783 VLTEGAP
+783 
-790 RIIHIGTRPQV
+790 
-801 SETDGLR
+801 
-808 ITTTYSVNPA
+808 
-818 TGELSE
+818 
-824 ISTAIPLVAPSQDEL
+824 
-839 PDGYVVVDNPTE
+839 YVVVDNPTE
-851 QKNQID
+851 HKNQID

-867 SGSSSNATENQN
+867 SSSSSNATENQN

-886 KKAISSPS
+886 VKAISSPFKK
-894 TQRIKEVGILPNTGE
+894 QRIKEVGILPHTGE
-909 KATSAI
+909 KSTSAI

>member
-1 MSIQKQGKGYFRK
+1 MEIKQGGQKYYSVLIQIRYFRESK
-14 SKAYGLVCGIAL
+14 SKAYGLVCGLAL
-26 AGALAFSAGNVS
+26 AGALVFAAGNVS

-54 TEHTQDNTQTTDTA
+54 TDHTQDNTQTTHTA

-88 EKTSSAVQNIDQ
+88 EHTPSAVQNVDQDKQVSNDMQPVSSEANETYTDNEHTSSAVQNIDQ

-212 NGHVAAATLNNTSI
+212 NGHVGATTLNNTSI

-241 AFGAFVTNG
+241 AFGAFVIDG

-259 SKRWQGD
+259 SRWQGD
-266 PNEKT
+266 PNEKN
-271 GRTLFIEYNDG
+271 GRTIFIEYNDG

-324 GGSTRGYT
+324 GSTRGYT
-332 KADDGKQSIVGSF
+332 KSDDGKQSIVGSF
-345 VDNRRVATYLYL
+345 VDDRRAATYLYL

-372 DKVTKNE
+372 DKVTKNS

-569 ESLAKGAIQVI
+569 
-580 QSGEAHVEDVTGR
+580 
-593 VLTEGAPRIIHIGTR
+593 
-608 PQVSETDGLR
+608 
-618 MTTTYSVNPATG
+618 
-630 ELSETSTAIPLVA
+630 
-643 PSQDELPDGVVSPIV
+643 
-658 TNYVGDDSLAKGAI
+658 DSLAKGAI

-687 RVLTEGA
+687 RVLTEG
-694 PRIIHIGTRPQ
+694 
-705 VSETDGLRMT
+705 S
-715 TTYSVNPATGELSE
+715 
-729 TSTAIPLVA
+729 
-738 PSQDEL
+738 
-744 PDGVVSP
+744 
-751 IVTNYVGDDSLA
+751 
-763 KGAIQVI
+763 
-770 QSGEAHVEDVTGR
+770 
-783 VLTEGAP
+783 P

-851 QKNQID
+851 HKNQID

-867 SGSSSNATENQN
+867 SSSSSNATENQN

-886 KKAISSPS
+886 VKAISSPFKK
-894 TQRIKEVGILPNTGE
+894 QRIKEVGILPHTGE
-909 KATSAI
+909 KSTSAI

>member
-1 MSIQKQGKGYFRK
+1 MEIKQGGQKYYSVLIQIRHIRK

-38 ADEVTAT
+38 AEEVTAT
-45 DGSNGLAVV
+45 DGSNALAVV
-54 TEHTQDNTQTTDTA
+54 TDHTQDNTQTTHT
-68 QVSNDMQP
+68 
-76 VSSEANKTYTDN
+76 N
-88 EKTSSAVQNIDQ
+88 ENTSSAVQNVVIDNIAVTVANEKVDKQNIITDDINKEKKIEQIQSTVSFSQSSIQDASSSVVPRNTAPSRTDLALDQ

-128 QQDGLTI
+128 QQDGLTGLTI

-157 GQFPIWT
+157 GQFPIWN

-172 TKRQISVIVTS
+172 TNRQISVIVS
-183 GFWQLENGDNAW
+183 GGFWQLENADNTW

-212 NGHVAAATLNNTSI
+212 NGHVAATTLNNTSI

-241 AFGAFVTNG
+241 AFGAFVIDG

-259 SKRWQGD
+259 SRWQGD
-266 PNEKT
+266 PNEKN
-271 GRTLFIEYNDG
+271 GRTLFIEYKDG

-289 NGHTSHKT
+289 NGHTSKKT
-297 GYSHNDIVDYVQQI
+297 GYSHTDIVDYVQQI
-311 GLDKIKL
+311 GLDNIKL

-372 DKVTKNE
+372 DTKNE

-395 IETIPGTVYKNT
+395 IETIPGTAYKNT

-426 SDETVEAG
+426 SDETVKAG
-434 VHKIIT
+434 VRKIIT

-493 IVEKVRENAK
+493 IVEEVRENAK

-569 ESLAKGAIQVI
+569 DSLAKGAIQVI
-580 QSGEAHVEDVTGR
+580 QSGEAHVEDVTGK

-643 PSQDELPDGVVSPIV
+643 PSQDELPDG
-658 TNYVGDDSLAKGAI
+658 
-672 QVIQSGEAH
+672 
-681 VEDVTG
+681 
-687 RVLTEGA
+687 
-694 PRIIHIGTRPQ
+694 
-705 VSETDGLRMT
+705 
-715 TTYSVNPATGELSE
+715 
-729 TSTAIPLVA
+729 
-738 PSQDEL
+738 
-744 PDGVVSP
+744 
-751 IVTNYVGDDSLA
+751 
-763 KGAIQVI
+763 
-770 QSGEAHVEDVTGR
+770 
-783 VLTEGAP
+783 
-790 RIIHIGTRPQV
+790 
-801 SETDGLR
+801 
-808 ITTTYSVNPA
+808 
-818 TGELSE
+818 
-824 ISTAIPLVAPSQDEL
+824 
-839 PDGYVVVDNPTE
+839 YVVVDNPTE

-857 RDGLSNVLDK
+857 RDGLPNVLDK
-867 SGSSSNATENQN
+867 SSSSSNATENQN
-879 KLSVDMT
+879 RLSVDMT

-894 TQRIKEVGILPNTGE
+894 TQRIKEVGILPHTGE
-909 KATSAI
+909 KSSTSI
-915 ATAGAVI
+915 IGNI
-922 LTTALGMLGFA
+922 LGLLLIVSGLFQI
-933 KRKENNF
+933 KRQTEVK

>member
-1 MSIQKQGKGYFRK
+1 MEIKQGGQKYYSVLIQIGYFRK

-26 AGALAFSAGNVS
+26 AGALVFAASTVS

-54 TEHTQDNTQTTDTA
+54 TDHTQDNTQTTHTA

-76 VSSEANKTYTDN
+76 VSSEANKTYTENENTSSAVQNVDQDKQVSKDMQPVSSEANETYTDN
-88 EKTSSAVQNIDQ
+88 ENTSSAVQNIDQ

-212 NGHVAAATLNNTSI
+212 NGHVAATTLNNTSI

-241 AFGAFVTNG
+241 AFGAFVIDG

-259 SKRWQGD
+259 SRWQGD
-266 PNEKT
+266 PNEKN

-289 NGHTSHKT
+289 NGHTSQKT

-311 GLDKIKL
+311 GLDNIKL

-365 TLNETNK
+365 TLNEANK
-372 DKVTKNE
+372 DKVTKNK

-386 QWKNAVDNN
+386 QWKNAVDTN

-413 ESSQNIPYNTRYV
+413 ESSQTIPYNTRYV

-434 VHKIIT
+434 VRKIIT
-440 QGENGTKNIIT
+440 QGDNGTKNIIT
-451 TYKRHNGVHT
+451 IYKRHNGVHT

-472 QPVDKVVSVGTKAVV
+472 QPVDKVISVGTKAVV

-543 EMEPHII
+543 EMEP
-550 EVGTG
+550 
-555 ENVVLPI
+555 
-562 VTNYVGD
+562 
-569 ESLAKGAIQVI
+569 
-580 QSGEAHVEDVTGR
+580 
-593 VLTEGAPRIIHIGTR
+593 
-608 PQVSETDGLR
+608 
-618 MTTTYSVNPATG
+618 
-630 ELSETSTAIPLVA
+630 
-643 PSQDELPDGVVSPIV
+643 
-658 TNYVGDDSLAKGAI
+658 
-672 QVIQSGEAH
+672 
-681 VEDVTG
+681 
-687 RVLTEGA
+687 
-694 PRIIHIGTRPQ
+694 
-705 VSETDGLRMT
+705 
-715 TTYSVNPATGELSE
+715 
-729 TSTAIPLVA
+729 
-738 PSQDEL
+738 
-744 PDGVVSP
+744 
-751 IVTNYVGDDSLA
+751 
-763 KGAIQVI
+763 
-770 QSGEAHVEDVTGR
+770 
-783 VLTEGAP
+783 

-824 ISTAIPLVAPSQDEL
+824 TSTAIPLVAPSQDEL

-851 QKNQID
+851 HKNQID

-867 SGSSSNATENQN
+867 SSSSSNVTENQN
-879 KLSVDMT
+879 
-886 KKAISSPS
+886 KKAISSPFKK
-894 TQRIKEVGILPNTGE
+894 QRIKEVGILPHTGE
-909 KATSAI
+909 KSTSAI